1 MSINS
6 ATVSG
11 NLTKDA
17 ELRTAASGIAVL
29 KFRVAVNER
38 VKEGDAWKDKAYF
51 FSATMFGKRAEAIA
65 PYMLKGTKV
74 AVSGKLKIDEWEQRD
89 GTKRTDVGIVV
100 DEVDIMSKREEKTV
114 YSDDDLPF

>member
-6 ATVSG
+6 ATISG

-17 ELRTAASGIAVL
+17 ELRTAASGMAVL

-38 VKEGDAWKDKAYF
+38 VKEGEEWKDKAYF

-74 AVSGKLKIDEWEQRD
+74 AISGKLRIDEWEQRD
-89 GTKRTDVGIVV
+89 GSKRTDVGIIV
-100 DEVDIMSKREEKTV
+100 DDVDIMSKRQEQPV
-114 YSDDDLPF
+114 YEDFDLPF